1 MAHEFSETIERL
13 ISERMA
19 SGKYASEDDLM
30 LDALSSL
37 IEDEEEIRAIQE
49 ALDAIDDGE
58 QGVPLDIAFER
69 VRERYRRE
77 SA

>member
-1 MAHEFSETIERL
+1 MPHEFSETIERL

-30 LDALSSL
+30 LDALTSL
-37 IEDEEEIRAIQE
+37 SEDEEEVRAIQE
-49 ALDAIDDGE
+49 ALDAIDRGE
-58 QGVPLDIAFER
+58 EGVPLDVAFER
-69 VRERYRRE
+69 VRERHRRE

>member
-19 SGKYASEDDLM
+19 SGKYASEDDLL
-30 LDALSSL
+30 LDALTSL
-37 IEDEEEIRAIQE
+37 TDDEEEVRAIQE
-49 ALDAIDDGE
+49 ALDAIDRGE
-58 QGVPLDIAFER
+58 EGVPLDVAFER